1 MGARLEKEYQ
11 KLLVSKDGEVLLAV
25 PLAQVS
31 AVVLIGNIGVT
42 TPALNFLLEQGVELT
57 LLNSAGKLRGRLVGA
72 HARNLAL
79 RQAQYTRAADAAF
92 CLALSRAVVQGKL
105 QNYQTLCLRLAR
117 AREADAMRHAADALG
132 KHIGLATEAADL
144 AALRGVE
151 GSGSKIYFSVLRD
164 ALRRGAVATNPEETA
179 PQRSDGRDVAPQR
192 SDGRDIAAQ
201 RLYDYANAAAPTA
214 TAQQG
219 AAEAADQPS
228 KQPANQATQR
238 PADQATRRLSD
249 QAPPMGFEKRARRP
263 SPDPINAMLSLGY
276 TLLTE
281 NLYAALTIVGLDPHN
296 GFFHADA
303 YGRPALALDLVE
315 EFRGIVADSVVLTL
329 VNKRMVDEHDFE
341 PSEDGGVRLK
351 DHALRRFLRQY
362 HQRLQTEV
370 IHPLVGRRLTYQKCF
385 EVQARLLRKVIEGS
399 AAEYLPFRTR

>member
-1 MGARLEKEYQ
+1 MATLYVTAMGARLEKEYQ

-31 AVVLIGNIGVT
+31 AVVLIGNVGVT

-117 AREADAMRHAADALG
+117 AREADAMRQAADALS

-144 AALRGVE
+144 ATLRGVE

-164 ALRRGAVATNPEETA
+164 ALRRGAAATNPEETA
-179 PQRSDGRDVAPQR
+179 LQRSDGRDVV
-192 SDGRDIAAQ
+192 AQ
-201 RLYDYANAAAPTA
+201 RLYDYANAASPTA

-219 AAEAADQPS
+219 AAEAADQPTKPS
-228 KQPANQATQR
+228 INQATQR
-238 PADQATRRLSD
+238 PANQATRRLSD

-263 SPDPINAMLSLGY
+263 PPDPINAMLSLGY

>member
-1 MGARLEKEYQ
+1 
-11 KLLVSKDGEVLLAV
+11 
-25 PLAQVS
+25 
-31 AVVLIGNIGVT
+31 
-42 TPALNFLLEQGVELT
+42 LEQGVELT

-117 AREADAMRHAADALG
+117 AREADAMRQAADALS

-144 AALRGVE
+144 ATLRGVE

-164 ALRRGAVATNPEETA
+164 ALRRGAEDSNPEETA
-179 PQRSDGRDVAPQR
+179 PQRSDGRDVV
-192 SDGRDIAAQ
+192 AQ
-201 RLYDYANAAAPTA
+201 RLYDYANAASPTA

-219 AAEAADQPS
+219 AAEAADQPTKPS
-228 KQPANQATQR
+228 INQATQR
-238 PADQATRRLSD
+238 PANQATRRLSD

-263 SPDPINAMLSLGY
+263 PPDPINAMLSLGY

>member
-1 MGARLEKEYQ
+1 MSTLYVTETGARLEKEYQ
-11 KLLVSKDGEVLLAV
+11 KLLVSKEGEVLLAV
-25 PLAQVS
+25 PLAHVS
-31 AVVLIGNIGVT
+31 AVVLVGNVGMT

-72 HARNLAL
+72 HARNIAL
-79 RQAQYTRAADAAF
+79 RQAQYVRAADAAF

-117 AREADAMRHAADALG
+117 ARDAEAMRQAADALN
-132 KHIGLATEAADL
+132 KHIGLASAAADL

-164 ALRRGAVATNPEETA
+164 ALRRGAEATNPDETA
-179 PQRSDGRDVAPQR
+179 EAS
-192 SDGRDIAAQ
+192 
-201 RLYDYANAAAPTA
+201 PTA
-214 TAQQG
+214 TTQQG
-219 AAEAADQPS
+219 VAEAADQPT

-238 PADQATRRLSD
+238 PADQATKRLSD
-249 QAPPMGFEKRARRP
+249 QPTPMGFEKRARRP
-263 SPDPINAMLSLGY
+263 PPDPINAMLSLSY

-329 VNKRMVDEHDFE
+329 VNKRMVDEHDFQ
-341 PSEDGGVRLK
+341 PSDDGGVRLK

-385 EVQARLLRKVIEGS
+385 EVQARQLRKVIEGS
-399 AAEYLPFRTR
+399 AAVYLPFRAR

>member
-31 AVVLIGNIGVT
+31 AVVLIGNVGVT

-117 AREADAMRHAADALG
+117 AREADAMRQAADALS

-144 AALRGVE
+144 ATLRGVE

-164 ALRRGAVATNPEETA
+164 ALRRGAEDSNPEETA
-179 PQRSDGRDVAPQR
+179 PQRSDGRDVV
-192 SDGRDIAAQ
+192 AQ
-201 RLYDYANAAAPTA
+201 RLYDYANAASPTA

-219 AAEAADQPS
+219 AAEAADQPTKPS
-228 KQPANQATQR
+228 INQATQR
-238 PADQATRRLSD
+238 PANQATRRLSD

-263 SPDPINAMLSLGY
+263 PPDPINAMLSLGY